1 MKIKQILKKVTPE
14 VKKAEIEKVN
24 KMNLP
29 MELKIWVEGYHKVG
43 GERNEFIWK
52 WIYLISQVITI
63 SSVGEKYKR
72 SLWEIKF
79 LLIMFVV
86 LLDDVSDK
94 YKNRAILIE
103 LLKIPFDQGQINFQL
118 FNEKDKDFINFTIK
132 LWRHI
137 ESEYKNYPR
146 YGEFSDIINFD
157 IRQLLN
163 AMEYAYLVNKDK
175 HLINKEEYY
184 TYLSHNMQLIID
196 VMFDLSCSP
205 CFDLKELGLVREV
218 SCYAQEMA
226 RIGNWIST
234 WQREIGEDDFTS
246 GVFAVALQRKIVN
259 IEDLNSKNTD
269 LVKKIQDSGIEDE
282 FLAEWEERYK
292 KIDKLNSLV
301 KTLDI
306 GEFTRF
312 LEKVIFAHLTSRGY
326 K

>member
-1 MKIKQILKKVTPE
+1 MKIKQILKKATPRARE
-14 VKKAEIEKVN
+14 IEIEKVN
-24 KMNLP
+24 KMILP
-29 MELKIWVEGYHKVG
+29 MELGVWVEGYHGVG

-52 WIYLISQVITI
+52 WIYLISQIITI
-63 SSVGEKYKR
+63 SSVDKKYKR

-103 LLKIPFDQGQINFQL
+103 LLKIPFNQDQINFKL

-132 LWRHI
+132 LWKHI
-137 ESEYKNYPR
+137 ESEYKKYPR
-146 YGEFSDIINFD
+146 YKEFREIIDFD

-196 VMFDLSCSP
+196 VMFDLSCSLN
-205 CFDLKELGLVREV
+205 FDSKELGLVREV

-259 IEDLNSKNTD
+259 TEDLNSKNTD
-269 LVKKIQDSGIEDE
+269 LVKIIQNSGIEDD
-282 FLAEWEERYK
+282 FLMDWEVRYE
-292 KIDKLNSLV
+292 KIEKFYSEI
-301 KTLDI
+301 KTLNI
-306 GEFTRF
+306 KEFTGF